1 MRSDSPVRPKTILT
15 NHAEERQEEKGD
27 VGVEEQ
33 GVEMEE
39 NEDFECRDCEAEA
52 GVRRPL
58 RKRGPCDPTREE
70 IEEMPSPILHLGR
83 GAQTA

>member
-15 NHAEERQEEKGD
+15 NRAEERQEEKED

-39 NEDFECRDCEAEA
+39 NEDFECGDCEVEA
-52 GVRRPL
+52 GVRRPFL
-58 RKRGPCDPTREE
+58 LVGPRPR
-70 IEEMPSPILHLGR
+70 MNS
-83 GAQTA
+83 